1 MKKIIMLLFLAANF
15 TLAYAQ
21 EQPKDTITEQELDEV
36 ILQSVRT
43 GRTIRNT
50 PTRVE
55 TIDAEELEE
64 KANMQVRAGVTMIL
78 HESTGLQVQ
87 QTSATSGNA
96 SIRVQGLDGRYTQ
109 LLKDGYPNFGN
120 FASGLSLLEIPPLDL
135 KQVEIIKG
143 PASTLYGGGAIA
155 GAINFVS
162 KRPQAEQEN
171 VFLLNQSHLGQ
182 STLGFFSTQR
192 KRKFGYSLLLMTNF
206 QNNYDVDHDG
216 FSELPESASFS
227 IDPKFY
233 FFPSEKTMLMIGNT
247 FTKGKMTGGD
257 MDVINGNAD
266 AYHTYFEKNET
277 IRNTT
282 TIELDHKVSNGD
294 RFKIKQ
300 SLSLFDRKINIPNY
314 IFSGLSTNTYTDASF
329 VFNLPKQT
337 LITGL
342 NLVYDGFEQKT
353 SHLHDS
359 RSFTIGA
366 YVQHTWDISE
376 KIKLENG
383 IRIDRADLSTEFL
396 SDDQVF
402 VLPKM
407 AALFRFNN
415 EWSSRIGGGLGYK
428 MPGIFTEKTEEMQY
442 RMLFPLK
449 DVEAEKSIGATA
461 DVNFNKRL
469 SDHFSLSINH
479 MFYLT
484 KIEKPLV
491 LEAMPNGFAFANASE
506 AIISKGFETNFKL
519 IFKGDFKLFAGYTF
533 TDAKAGYLSGNQF
546 LPLLPKY
553 KLNLA
558 LIHEKE
564 NNFKIGL
571 EGYFTDKQFLTNGNG
586 TPSFWELGFMAQKTL
601 WNHFDFFVNFE
612 NFTNVRQSSYNPVVN
627 GSHDNPSFDEIWT
640 HTEGFVFNGGV
651 KIRF

>member
-1 MKKIIMLLFLAANF
+1 MLLFLAANF
-15 TLAYAQ
+15 TLAYGQ
-21 EQPKDTITEQELDEV
+21 EQPKDTVTEQELDEV

-55 TIDAEELEE
+55 TIEAEELDE

-162 KRPQAEQEN
+162 KRPQKKQEN

-182 STLGFFSTQR
+182 STLGLFSAQR
-192 KRKFGYSLLLMTNF
+192 KGKLGYSLLLMTNF

-233 FFPSEKTMLMIGNT
+233 FFPSEKTTLMIGNT
-247 FTKGKMTGGD
+247 FAKGKMTGGD
-257 MDVINGNAD
+257 MDVIDGNAD
-266 AYHTYFEKNET
+266 SYHTYFEKNKT

-300 SLSLFDRKINIPNY
+300 SLSLFDREINTPNY
-314 IFSGLSTNTYTDASF
+314 TFSGLSTNTYTDASY
-329 VFNLPKQT
+329 VLNLPKQT
-337 LITGL
+337 LITGV
-342 NLVYDGFEQKT
+342 NFVYDDFKQKT
-353 SHLHDS
+353 SHLLDS

-376 KIKLENG
+376 KVKLENG
-383 IRIDRADLSTEFL
+383 LRIDHADLSTGFL
-396 SDDQVF
+396 SDKQF
-402 VLPKM
+402 FILPKI

-442 RMLFPLK
+442 RMLFPLM

-461 DVNFNKRL
+461 DVNFNRKL
-469 SDHFSLSINH
+469 SDDFSVSLNH

-491 LEAMPNGFAFANASE
+491 LQSVPNGFAFANAQE

-519 IFKGDFKLFAGYTF
+519 IFKEDFKLFAGYTF

-546 LPLLPKY
+546 LPLLPKH

-564 NNFKIGL
+564 NNFKLGL
-571 EGYFTDKQFLTNGNG
+571 EGYFTDKQFLTNGNT

-601 WNHFDFFVNFE
+601 WKHFDFFINFE
-612 NFTNVRQSSYNPVVN
+612 NFTNVRQSSNKRVVN
-627 GSHDNPSFDEIWT
+627 EPHDNPSFDEIWT